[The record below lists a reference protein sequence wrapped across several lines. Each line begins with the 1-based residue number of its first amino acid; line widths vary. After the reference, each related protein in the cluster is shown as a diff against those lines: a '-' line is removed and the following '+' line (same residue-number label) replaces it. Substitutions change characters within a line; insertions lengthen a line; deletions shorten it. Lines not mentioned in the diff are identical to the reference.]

1 MRPHGTPQ
9 ELEARRL
16 RAVELL
22 KQGIEPHVVA
32 DRVGVDRRS
41 VRRWNRIYRRR
52 GRAGLKARQAAGRPS
67 KLSARQRGTL
77 ARWILKGAEAFGF
90 PTALWTC
97 RRVAQLVRMRFGVSY
112 HPDHVGRLLRAC
124 GLTPQ
129 RPQTVAKERN
139 DQRIRAWVRQEWTRA
154 KKNSPASG
162 RVSSAWTKPAS

>member
-1 MRPHGTPQ
+1 MRPHGTPR
-9 ELEARRL
+9 ELETRRL

-22 KQGIEPHVVA
+22 KHGIEPHVVA
-32 DRVGVDRRS
+32 HRLGVDRRS
-41 VRRWNRIYRRR
+41 VRRWNRAYRRR
-52 GRAGLKARQAAGRPS
+52 GRDGLKARPASGRPA

-97 RRVAQLVRMRFGVSY
+97 RRVAQVVRERFGVSY
-112 HPDHVGRLLRAC
+112 HADHIGRLLRSC

-139 DQRIRAWVRQEWTRA
+139 DERIQAWVRQEWTRA
-154 KKNSPASG
+154 KKNSPAS
-162 RVSSAWTKPAS
+162 RRA

>member
-1 MRPHGTPQ
+1 MRPHGTPR
-9 ELEARRL
+9 ELETRRL

-22 KQGIEPHVVA
+22 RQGIEPHVVA
-32 DRVGVDRRS
+32 HRLGVDRRS
-41 VRRWNRIYRRR
+41 VRRWHRAYRRR
-52 GRAGLKARQAAGRPS
+52 GRDGLTARPAAGRPP

-97 RRVAQLVRMRFGVSY
+97 RRVAQVVRERFGVSY
-112 HPDHVGRLLRAC
+112 HRDHIGRLLRSC

-154 KKNSPASG
+154 KKNSRAS
-162 RVSSAWTKPAS
+162 RHA